1 MELSLA
7 VRVGY
12 FEALDG
18 VISAPVFDAF
28 ALPENTTYPY
38 VLLSS
43 QTSVQRNVDIC
54 KVYDATVLVDIV
66 TGSQDPIGRAQAETI
81 AGEVEVIIN
90 PDNAADINIEINGYR
105 IANTNRE
112 QDFDTSARNG
122 IFYIYRKLLRYRHLI
137 HKL

>member
-7 VRVGY
+7 VRIGY

-43 QTSVQRNVDIC
+43 QTSVQRNVDTC

-66 TGSQDPIGRAQAETI
+66 TGSQDPIGREQAETI
-81 AGEVEVIIN
+81 AGEIEAIVN
-90 PDNAADINIEINGYR
+90 PDDAADISIEINGYR

>member
-18 VISAPVFDAF
+18 VISVPVFDAF

-81 AGEVEVIIN
+81 AGEVEAIIN
-90 PDNAADINIEINGYR
+90 PDDADDINIEINGYR

>member
-7 VRVGY
+7 VRIGC
-12 FEALDG
+12 FEATDG

-38 VLLSS
+38 LLISS
-43 QTSVQRNVDIC
+43 QTSVQRNVDGC
-54 KVYDATVLVDIV
+54 KVYDATTLFDIV
-66 TGSQDPIGRAQAETI
+66 TGSQDPIGREQSELI
-81 AGEVEVIIN
+81 AAEVESIIN
-90 PDNAADINIEINGYR
+90 PDDGYQINIERHGYR
-105 IANTNRE
+105 IANTVRE
-112 QDFDTSARNG
+112 QDFDSSARNG